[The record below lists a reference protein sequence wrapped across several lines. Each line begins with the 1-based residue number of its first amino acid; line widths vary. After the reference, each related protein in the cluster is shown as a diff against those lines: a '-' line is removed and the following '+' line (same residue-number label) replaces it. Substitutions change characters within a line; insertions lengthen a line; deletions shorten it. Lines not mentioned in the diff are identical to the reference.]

1 MKSVNLIYIIKQTLK
16 KLIFIMIRVDCYL
29 AKLNEFKKKYPD
41 SHFEV
46 ITRTSKSP
54 LSPSWKLLNRSKE
67 TNMSLEEYL
76 TLLEEELK
84 NNPLAKKKIDELITI
99 SKSKDIFLV
108 CYEQDPSNCHRS
120 FVKKVIEQKIS
131 KDK

>member
-1 MKSVNLIYIIKQTLK
+1 
-16 KLIFIMIRVDCYL
+16 MIRVDCYL
-29 AKLNEFKKKYPD
+29 AKLNEFKKKFPD

>member
-1 MKSVNLIYIIKQTLK
+1 
-16 KLIFIMIRVDCYL
+16 MIRVDCYL

-46 ITRTSKSP
+46 ITRTTKSP
-54 LSPSWKLLNRSKE
+54 LSPSWKLLNKSKE
-67 TNMSLEEYL
+67 MKMPFDVYL

-84 NNPLAKKKIDELITI
+84 NNPLAQKKIDELITI

-108 CYEQDPSNCHRS
+108 CYEKDPSNCHRS
-120 FVKKVIEQKIS
+120 FVKKLIEQKIS
-131 KDK
+131 KNK